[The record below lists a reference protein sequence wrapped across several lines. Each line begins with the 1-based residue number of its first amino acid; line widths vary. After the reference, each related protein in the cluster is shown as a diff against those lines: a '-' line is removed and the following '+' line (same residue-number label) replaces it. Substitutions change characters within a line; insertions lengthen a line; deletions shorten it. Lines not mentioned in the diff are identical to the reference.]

1 MIYQRVI
8 TMSCS
13 QILPKPGSMPVHSF
27 IRMLLASATA
37 LGIVAGTG
45 GCAEAAFTFT
55 LQEQGTDVVVIGSGS
70 VDLAGLSR
78 IGEDVLPASGFS
90 AQNAVAG
97 VTGTVAVY
105 AGITG
110 PGSFGPGGHVD
121 ASRGDGD
128 AVAVNGR
135 DGFLGVPQAYVS
147 NSTLSSSMEFA
158 NQTFASIGL
167 TPGTYTWTWGSG
179 SNADSL
185 TVQIDPFAVPEP
197 ASVLVVEVGLL
208 GLAAVRH
215 RRDKSGGRPDR
226 LRR

>member
-1 MIYQRVI
+1 
-8 TMSCS
+8 
-13 QILPKPGSMPVHSF
+13 
-27 IRMLLASATA
+27 
-37 LGIVAGTG
+37 
-45 GCAEAAFTFT
+45 
-55 LQEQGTDVVVIGSGS
+55 VVIGSGS

-78 IGEDVLPASGFS
+78 IGEDVLPASGIS

-97 VTGTVAVY
+97 ATGTVAVY
-105 AGITG
+105 ARITD

-128 AVAVNGR
+128 AVAVNGW
-135 DGFLGVPQAYVS
+135 DGFLGVPLAYVS

-167 TPGTYTWTWGSG
+167 TPGRYTWTWGSG

-185 TVQIDPFAVPEP
+185 TVQIGPVAVPEP
-197 ASVLVVEVGLL
+197 TSLLAVGVGLL

-215 RRDKSGGRPDR
+215 RRGRR
-226 LRR
+226 QT